1 MAWRL
6 SLNIFHTGC
15 AVTLR
20 GRKVRLDHPV
30 RITAYCGT
38 MRDFQKLVVK
48 RVMTAALAD
57 SVQHKREKVREKIK
71 EKAGE
76 ARASLNE
83 KIERVNETRAAVR
96 KRIFGAG
103 KEAVPDQAS

>member
-1 MAWRL
+1 
-6 SLNIFHTGC
+6 
-15 AVTLR
+15 
-20 GRKVRLDHPV
+20 
-30 RITAYCGT
+30 
-38 MRDFQKLVVK
+38 
-48 RVMTAALAD
+48 MTAALAD

-83 KIERVNETRAAVR
+83 KIERVNETRAAAR

>member
-1 MAWRL
+1 MRMWWR
-6 SLNIFHTGC
+6 SSPRTRQ
-15 AVTLR
+15 T
-20 GRKVRLDHPV
+20 K
-30 RITAYCGT
+30 
-38 MRDFQKLVVK
+38 KLVVK

-83 KIERVNETRAAVR
+83 KVKAVNETRAAVR

-103 KEAVPDQAS
+103 KEPVPDQAS